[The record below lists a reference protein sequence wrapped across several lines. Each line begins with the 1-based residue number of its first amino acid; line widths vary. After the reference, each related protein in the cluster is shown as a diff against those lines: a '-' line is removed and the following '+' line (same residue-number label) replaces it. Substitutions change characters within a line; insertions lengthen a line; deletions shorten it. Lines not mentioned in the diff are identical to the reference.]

1 MKKGIVLLVFF
12 LLSIGIVSAYGGIG
26 IEEISSTTMIE
37 PGQIA
42 EYTLTID
49 NLGSKYYQLQVS
61 GDQYA
66 GLPSSYFEY
75 VFVDPN
81 YVELNGQESVQ
92 VNVTMLLKDD
102 VTVKKRYE
110 TFITVTGINEESISE
125 KYYMQIFAK
134 EPTEPISLYIAEA
147 AESVAPNNDFVL
159 KLGLLNNMNEDLNNI
174 DVLVSSELF
183 EDQQTVQL
191 FDEQEREVEFT
202 FPIDSSTSPGNYT
215 YSVRIYYD
223 DELKA
228 TTTGE
233 IVVEESLDVS
243 ETVKISEDFL
253 YKEIV
258 ITIENTGNLEVSSS
272 YEYPM
277 PWYERWFASYSVD
290 ANVEDGAAQWTF
302 NIAPEED
309 VVVVID
315 VDYRPLIIGI
325 IALIL
330 AGIIAYFMFTRRVTI
345 NKKVFKMKYSTEGLT
360 EFKVKLN
367 VRNRTSKKIKDITV
381 VDRLPRIIKPNMQFG
396 TLHPSGVERAAKGVR
411 MMWKINEL
419 VPGEERIISYDVQ
432 PRMGVIG
439 RLTLPAAMGK
449 FKNIR
454 NRVTKIRSNSPFVY
468 SGVPDDRK
476 KKKR

>member
-1 MKKGIVLLVFF
+1 MSV
-12 LLSIGIVSAYGGIG
+12 VSAYGGIG
-26 IEEISSTTMIE
+26 LEEVSSTTMIE

-42 EYTLTID
+42 EYSLTIK
-49 NLGSKYYQLQVS
+49 NLGPKYYQLQVS
-61 GDQYA
+61 GDPYA

-81 YVELNGQESVQ
+81 YVELYGQGEVQ
-92 VNVTMLLKDD
+92 VNVSILLKDD

-110 TFITVTGINEESISE
+110 TYITVTGINDESILES
-125 KYYMQIFAK
+125 YYMQVFAK
-134 EPTEPISLYIAEA
+134 EPTEPVSLYVSEA
-147 AESVAPNNDFVL
+147 AESVAPNNDYVL

-174 DVLVSSELF
+174 DVLVSSDLF

-191 FDEQEREVEFT
+191 FDDQEREVEFN
-202 FPIDSSTSPGNYT
+202 FPIETTASPGNYT
-215 YSVRIYYD
+215 YSVRLYLD

-233 IVVEESLDVS
+233 FIVEESLDVS
-243 ETVKISEDFL
+243 ETVKISEEFL

-258 ITIENTGNLEVSSS
+258 ITIENTGNMEVSSS
-272 YEYPM
+272 YEYSL

-290 ANVEDGAAQWTF
+290 ADVEDGAAQWTF

-309 VVVVID
+309 VVVVIGI
-315 VDYRPLIIGI
+315 DYRPLIIGI

-345 NKKVFKMKYSTEGLT
+345 NKKVFKMKYSTDGLT

-381 VDRLPRIIKPNMQFG
+381 VDRLPRIIRPNMHFG
-396 TLHPSGVERAAKGVR
+396 TLHPTGVERAAKGVR
-411 MMWKINEL
+411 MMWKIKEL

-439 RLTLPAAMGK
+439 KLTLPSAIGK

-468 SGVPDDRK
+468 SGIPDDRK